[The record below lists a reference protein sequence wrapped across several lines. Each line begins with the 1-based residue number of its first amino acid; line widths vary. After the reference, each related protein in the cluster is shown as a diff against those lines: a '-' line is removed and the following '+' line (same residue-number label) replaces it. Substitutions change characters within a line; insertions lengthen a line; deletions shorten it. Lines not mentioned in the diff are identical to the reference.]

1 MTGKGSGVMAPG
13 RDGQTRTQGTW
24 HEYTVDL
31 SAYAGQDIWIA
42 IRHFNCSDMFY
53 LDVDDI
59 TLGDGTKGTNPTAET
74 CGTFTPVAP
83 VRAMWDYVY
92 SFNAAEGGQYG
103 VVSDGEYF
111 YTSNWGYSSAEHNF
125 YKYDLEGNVIEGFD
139 ISGCG
144 TLRGMTYDGQ
154 YFYGVANSSTIYCVD
169 LANHSLIATTNS
181 AYGAMRCISYDPQ
194 RDGFW
199 VVGNWSG
206 NLTLVD
212 RTGAIVEVGP
222 EPTSASDVAYYKD
235 DEGVE
240 HVYCFNNGDNG
251 VYDYVIGTSAM
262 GGQVFN
268 FSACP
273 GYDGGSAGGC
283 CVVNY
288 GDKACFVGDI
298 QQSPNLIGIYELGSA
313 QGGGGGGGSTASD
326 LTPNKFNIFMDGEV
340 IGVTNGTSFTYTM
353 EDTEEHLFEVAFV
366 DADYNIS
373 CPASVV
379 LSAGAGAPV
388 TDLTATEGY
397 DPTYGA
403 GANIE
408 WNGTA
413 DSYKIYAN
421 GSLLGSTPETSVFIY
436 GLSVGTYTFG
446 IVAVYGSC
454 ESEMVTVDFYY
465 DSVEENEIVSAMY
478 PNPTNSDL
486 HINATALKHISVYNT
501 MGQMIY
507 DQDVTG
513 DEVIL
518 NMGQYESGVYMVN
531 VITENGST
539 VKRVIVKK

>member
-1 MTGKGSGVMAPG
+1 M
-13 RDGQTRTQGTW
+13 
-24 HEYTVDL
+24 
-31 SAYAGQDIWIA
+31 
-42 IRHFNCSDMFY
+42 
-53 LDVDDI
+53 
-59 TLGDGTKGTNPTAET
+59 
-74 CGTFTPVAP
+74 
-83 VRAMWDYVY
+83 
-92 SFNAAEGGQYG
+92 
-103 VVSDGEYF
+103 
-111 YTSNWGYSSAEHNF
+111 
-125 YKYDLEGNVIEGFD
+125 
-139 ISGCG
+139 
-144 TLRGMTYDGQ
+144 
-154 YFYGVANSSTIYCVD
+154 
-169 LANHSLIATTNS
+169 
-181 AYGAMRCISYDPQ
+181 
-194 RDGFW
+194 
-199 VVGNWSG
+199 
-206 NLTLVD
+206 
-212 RTGAIVEVGP
+212 
-222 EPTSASDVAYYKD
+222 
-235 DEGVE
+235 
-240 HVYCFNNGDNG
+240 
-251 VYDYVIGTSAM
+251 
-262 GGQVFN
+262 
-268 FSACP
+268 
-273 GYDGGSAGGC
+273 
-283 CVVNY
+283 
-288 GDKACFVGDI
+288 
-298 QQSPNLIGIYELGSA
+298 
-313 QGGGGGGGSTASD
+313 
-326 LTPNKFNIFMDGEV
+326 
-340 IGVTNGTSFTYTM
+340 
-353 EDTEEHLFEVAFV
+353 FEVAFV

-446 IVAVYGSC
+446 IVAVYGDC

-465 DSVEENEIVSAMY
+465 DTVEENEIVSAMY

-501 MGQMIY
+501 MGQMVY